1 MKRDPDGF
9 ITALRVLAR
18 VIYHDTA
25 APRDINAL
33 RRHARIEEMDLPI
46 DELCCLVIQRALNGG
61 AGFQPAAGFSAG
73 SRERI
78 QVPPAG

>member
-18 VIYHDTA
+18 YVYCEPA

-33 RRHARIEEMDLPI
+33 RRHARPDEIDLPI
-46 DELCCLVIQRALNGG
+46 DELCCRVIQRALEGSWM
-61 AGFQPAAGFSAG
+61 SAG
-73 SRERI
+73 NGIEEALR
-78 QVPPAG
+78 P